1 MGLRNQTMLAGLR
14 QGRALFAWMLLA
26 MLCLRAL
33 IPPGYMP
40 DLSGLAD
47 GGLPLVIC
55 SGSMDTTLL
64 VDEQGRPVK
73 TADLPSTDA
82 PCLFAALAAL
92 PVPLLLALALLGP
105 MWPHATTR
113 FVRPVG
119 ALNVPAYLR
128 PRGDI
133 PPRAPPILV

>member
-1 MGLRNQTMLAGLR
+1 MLAGLR
-14 QGRALFAWMLLA
+14 QVRALFAWLLLA
-26 MLCLRAL
+26 VLCLRAL
-33 IPPGYMP
+33 VPPGYMP

-55 SGSMDTTLL
+55 SGSIDTTLL

-82 PCLFAALAAL
+82 PCLYAALAAL

-105 MWPHATTR
+105 LWPRATMAFAPSSSTLR
-113 FVRPVG
+113 
-119 ALNVPAYLR
+119 VPAYLR
-128 PRGDI
+128 PPGDI